1 MADVTRVS
9 TERLQRFIEQ
19 VFAAAGAP
27 AADAATV
34 AEVLVEADL
43 RGVESHGSTRVAG
56 YLSMIRLGLLNP
68 KPDVR
73 VLRETPTTA
82 MLEGDRAFGIVV
94 AKRAMQLAIDKARGA
109 GLGCVTARNVTH
121 TGLVGFYPMMAARA
135 GFIGLA
141 MNNGPAILPPFG
153 GTTPTY
159 ATNPFA
165 AAFPAGRREPIV
177 LDMATSV
184 VAGGKLRL
192 AAKKGGEI
200 PDTWALDRHGKPTTD
215 PVEAIQH
222 GFMQWAGGY
231 KGFGLAT
238 VVEVLGGVLSGGLFG
253 TDVPPMKDF
262 GREPLVTSAFY
273 LAIDPE
279 RFMPIERVPRPHRPP
294 RGPGEGLGG
303 RLRRRGGLH
312 RRRARGPAQGRAAAR
327 RDPGE
332 RRRAGGA
339 RRRRPGARP
348 QRRSRLI
355 RQSSARPYRT
365 TSTAAGGA
373 IERSTS
379 MKEGTRPWPPR
390 PRP

>member
-9 TERLQRFIEQ
+9 TERLRRFIEQ

-73 VLRETPTTA
+73 VLRDSPTTA

-165 AAFPAGRREPIV
+165 AAFPAGCREPIV

-184 VAGGKLRL
+184 VAGGQLRL

-279 RFMPIERVPRPHRPP
+279 RFMPIEEFRARIDRLVDHVKASEVAS
-294 RGPGEGLGG
+294 GVEEVFIAGEPEARRKAERLRDGIPVSAVVLEELGGVARGLG
-303 RLRRRGGLH
+303 L
-312 RRRARGPAQGRAAAR
+312 
-327 RDPGE
+327 
-332 RRRAGGA
+332 
-339 RRRRPGARP
+339 
-348 QRRSRLI
+348 
-355 RQSSARPYRT
+355 SADL
-365 TSTAAGGA
+365 G
-373 IERSTS
+373 
-379 MKEGTRPWPPR
+379 
-390 PRP
+390 

>member
-1 MADVTRVS
+1 MPEATRIPADNLRRLITRIF
-9 TERLQRFIEQ
+9 E
-19 VFAAAGAP
+19 AAGISP
-27 AADAATV
+27 SDAATV
-34 AEVLVEADL
+34 ADVLVEADL

-56 YLSMIRLGLLNP
+56 YVSMIRLGLLNP

-73 VLRETPTTA
+73 VVRDTPTTA
-82 MLEGDRAFGIVV
+82 MLEGDRASGIVV
-94 AKRAMQLAIDKARGA
+94 AKRAMQMAMDKARAA
-109 GLGCVTARNVTH
+109 GVGVVTARNVTH
-121 TGLVGFYPMMAARA
+121 TGLVGFYPMMAART
-135 GFIGLA
+135 GLIGLA

-153 GTTPTY
+153 GITPTY

-192 AAKKGGEI
+192 AAKKGAEI
-200 PDTWALDRHGKPTTD
+200 PDTWALDRHGKSTTD

-279 RFMPIERVPRPHRPP
+279 RFMPLPEFGARIDRLVDQVKASELASGVEEVMIA
-294 RGPGEGLGG
+294 GEPEARRKAE
-303 RLRRRGGLH
+303 RLRDGIPVSAVVLDELTGLARELGLH
-312 RRRARGPAQGRAAAR
+312 A
-327 RDPGE
+327 E
-332 RRRAGGA
+332 
-339 RRRRPGARP
+339 
-348 QRRSRLI
+348 L
-355 RQSSARPYRT
+355 SSISPN
-365 TSTAAGGA
+365 
-373 IERSTS
+373 
-379 MKEGTRPWPPR
+379 
-390 PRP
+390 